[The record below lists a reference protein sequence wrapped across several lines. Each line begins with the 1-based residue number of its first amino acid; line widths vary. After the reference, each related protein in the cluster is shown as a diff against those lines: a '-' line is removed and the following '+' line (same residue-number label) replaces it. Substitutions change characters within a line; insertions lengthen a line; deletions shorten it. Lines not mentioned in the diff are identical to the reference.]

1 MGIDSDSVVD
11 PELRVYGI
19 SNLRV
24 ADGSIFPE
32 HVASHPNSVIF
43 MIGEKAADM
52 IKKTWESAKK
62 F

>member
-1 MGIDSDSVVD
+1 MGIDSEAVVD

-19 SNLRV
+19 RNLRV

-43 MIGEKAADM
+43 MIGEKASDM
-52 IKKTWESAKK
+52 IKKTWMFPKYY
-62 F
+62 